1 MGTYSLDEKGNS
13 DLGFVLKKVVGDKFV
28 EIK

>member
-13 DLGFVLKKVVGDKFV
+13 DLGFVIKVIKNGVPV
-28 EIK
+28 EIR